1 MDLKGIIESVVKN
14 MLGSMA
20 YQDVENFV
28 TVMGEVEYFST
39 TGTSVTIA
47 SASDG
52 STNMVAAVVASETMT
67 SLYFD
72 NGGAN
77 TGRIRYIGKKPRML
91 HLACS
96 ISMTPAISNDQFVMG
111 IAKNG
116 TVDPD
121 CKAIQKMGTTSDT
134 QSTALHCMTEVVYGD
149 YMELY
154 VGNMSGARN
163 VTIKSLNIGVVGTI
177 TL

>member
-1 MDLKGIIESVVKN
+1 MNLKGVIESVVKN
-14 MLGSMA
+14 MLGGMA
-20 YQDVENFV
+20 YQDVAPFV
-28 TVMGEVEYFST
+28 SVMGEVDYFNT

-47 SASDG
+47 STSDG
-52 STNMVAAVVASETMT
+52 STNMVAAVVASTTMA

-77 TGRIRYIGKKPRML
+77 TGRIRYIGKLPRML

-96 ISMTPAISNDQFVMG
+96 ISVTPATSNDQFVLG

-121 CKAIQKMGTTSDT
+121 CKAIQKMGTTADT
-134 QSTALHCMTEVVYGD
+134 QSTALHCMTDVVYGD
-149 YMELY
+149 YIELY
-154 VGNMSGARN
+154 VGNMSAGRN
-163 VTIKSLNIGVVGTI
+163 ITIKSLNIGAVGSVVQ
-177 TL
+177 